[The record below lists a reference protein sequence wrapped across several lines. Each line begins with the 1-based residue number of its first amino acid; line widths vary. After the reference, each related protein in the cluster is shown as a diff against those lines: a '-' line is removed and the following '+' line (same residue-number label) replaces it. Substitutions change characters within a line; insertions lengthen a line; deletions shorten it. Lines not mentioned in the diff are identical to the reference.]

1 MSVKKRKREVSTM
14 IDCKTAATITA
25 EATAALKAKVEN
37 AVLAYLEAEV
47 EPRIL
52 EAAEAGRDCIVV
64 TVPSGY
70 AVAAIAKKL
79 TDLGYRV
86 ITEQTN
92 GRMISVLW

>member
-1 MSVKKRKREVSTM
+1 M

-25 EATAALKAKVEN
+25 EAIATLKAKVEN
-37 AVLAYLEAEV
+37 AVLAYLEAEI

-52 EAAEAGRDCIVV
+52 EAAEAGRDCIVA

-86 ITEQTN
+86 VTEQTN
-92 GRMISVLW
+92 SRMLSVLW